1 VSRWLDRTN
10 WWGTPGAVAT
20 PQRMLVE
27 LLEAIAGRF
36 VGKELTVEVQGKRLS
51 LTLGAVKVETTDPTP
66 QTLGVDPFSWW
77 WKDLPGSREMGRWTS
92 AMTGMPVADEDAVP
106 DIERVVIDSRSVSI
120 DDHPVGEVTAT
131 VDTLRIEYGRVI
143 ELVTGPVDLDLYT
156 CRQTVVEWVERSKP
170 EWNVRLHTDDLVA
183 VDRSNWPFTALVR
196 PTILEGVHV
205 RLDIVGVVLFGRTF
219 MLPGR
224 LVRTRMLDI
233 PAPTDD
239 LDLVD
244 ATLEGDDVH
253 IHLRHA
259 GLRQPIHPEH
269 IRNAVREGVSR
280 LTAAAFA

>member
-1 VSRWLDRTN
+1 VGPWLDRTN
-10 WWGTPGAVAT
+10 WWGAPGAAAT

-66 QTLGVDPFSWW
+66 QTSGLDPFEW
-77 WKDLPGSREMGRWTS
+77 WKDLPGSREMRRWTS
-92 AMTGMPVADEDAVP
+92 AMTGMPVAEDAVP
-106 DIERVVIDSRSVSI
+106 KIERVVIDSRSVRI
-120 DDHPVGEVTAT
+120 DERPVGEVVAT
-131 VDTLRIEYGRVI
+131 VDTLRLEYGRAT
-143 ELVTGPVDLDLYT
+143 ELVTGSVDLDVHT
-156 CRQTVVEWVERSKP
+156 RRQTVLEWVERDQPK
-170 EWNVRLHTDDLVA
+170 WNLRLYTDDLVA

-196 PTILEGVHV
+196 PTILEGVQV

-219 MLPGR
+219 MLP
-224 LVRTRMLDI
+224 DH
-233 PAPTDD
+233 
-239 LDLVD
+239 
-244 ATLEGDDVH
+244 VH

>member
-1 VSRWLDRTN
+1 VGPWLDRTN
-10 WWGTPGAVAT
+10 WWGAPGAAAT

-66 QTLGVDPFSWW
+66 QTSGLDPFEW
-77 WKDLPGSREMGRWTS
+77 WKDLPGSREMRRWTS

-106 DIERVVIDSRSVSI
+106 KIERVVIDSRSVRI
-120 DDHPVGEVTAT
+120 DERPVGEVVAT
-131 VDTLRIEYGRVI
+131 VDTLRLEYGRAT
-143 ELVTGPVDLDLYT
+143 ELVTGSVDLDVHT
-156 CRQTVVEWVERSKP
+156 RRQTVLEWVERDQPK
-170 EWNVRLHTDDLVA
+170 WNLRLYTDDLVA

-196 PTILEGVHV
+196 PTILEGVQV

-224 LVRTRMLDI
+224 FVRTRMLEI
-233 PAPTDD
+233 PAPADD
-239 LDLVD
+239 MDLVD
-244 ATLEGDDVH
+244 ASLEGDDVH